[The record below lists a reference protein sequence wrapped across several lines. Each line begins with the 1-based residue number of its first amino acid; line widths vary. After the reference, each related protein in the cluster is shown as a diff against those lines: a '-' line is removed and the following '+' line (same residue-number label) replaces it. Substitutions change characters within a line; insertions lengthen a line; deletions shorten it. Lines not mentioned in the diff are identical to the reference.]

1 MVSTYL
7 NTKGSVWR
15 KWDLHIHTPETR
27 LNDGFRGG
35 WEPYIQEIE
44 KSDVSVIGVTDYL
57 SVKNYFKIKNY
68 KQNENRL
75 GNIQLILPNVELRL
89 QDSTE
94 RERGINYHVI
104 FSPEIDSY
112 IESHFL
118 SKLTFEYG
126 DRNYNATDRD
136 LMELGR
142 SFGATISDEAAL
154 VEGIKQFKVNVNQIN
169 NILEVEQQQ
178 IFKGKYVTA
187 VANKETDGASGIR
200 DNQFKGVK
208 QNIYQKSQMI
218 FSSRPKD
225 RDFFLEEN
233 SDLRCPKPCVHGS
246 DAHKLET
253 LFKPDGERYTWIKAD
268 PTFEGLLQILTE
280 PERRVR
286 IQKDYPEIKMN
297 YNVIDKVLFKDTSGD
312 FQTHEIHLNSGLNT
326 IIGGKSSGK
335 SLLLYKIATT
345 VSPEEINLRTKDEI
359 WTNNYKDSFIDQIEF
374 EVHWKNGNI
383 ANSKT
388 ATHIGN
394 ITYIP
399 QLYINS
405 LSEDTKNEVLQ
416 EKIWDILKSD
426 AVINDKMK
434 KSLELEASFKAF
446 INNTSFKLATELNSY
461 NDLILK
467 IKKYQKLENYLE
479 EKDILTFEL
488 QKELDESKMTPED
501 ELLHHQLNTQ
511 AVSLK
516 GQITEEEKTL
526 TDLDIINTMIYSI
539 LSLINNNFDSLML
552 NKDESRTL
560 VTSYRLKINELI
572 QTMLKELKE
581 KIEVI
586 SKNESNS
593 QATLIDITQKIK
605 IIESKYTREVK
616 ISELREKIQLNE
628 KNILE
633 LTELKTNE
641 AQILTNIN
649 NLKWDLLDNLG
660 EVFDNQKDLVGLLSN
675 KEIGSLK
682 VRANLSF
689 NQKEFQDIFIE
700 NFNLRKSLSMSIPE
714 GIIDGERNFLF
725 DKENYISKV
734 EEILKTILQLPV
746 DRFKQN
752 FNLSRVIEDTFRIY
766 TKVIL
771 DIEKDH
777 DTISVMSPGKRGLVL
792 LELFLSISDEK
803 HPILI
808 DQPEDNLDNRT
819 ISTELVNFV
828 REKSKER
835 QIIIVTHNANIVV
848 LTDSE
853 NVVVASQDPTIIEN
867 AAHRFEYLTGS
878 LECSFMIE
886 GNEKLYAR
894 GIRNHACDILEG
906 GPDAFA
912 LRELK
917 YGFK

>member
-7 NTKGSVWR
+7 NTKGSLWR
-15 KWDLHIHTPETR
+15 KWDLHIHTPGTR
-27 LNDGFRGG
+27 LNDGFKGG
-35 WEPYIQEIE
+35 WEPFLLAVEQ
-44 KSDVSVIGVTDYL
+44 SDVSVIGITDYL
-57 SVKNYFKIKNY
+57 SVENYFKVKKY
-68 KQNENRL
+68 KQKENRL

-94 RERGINYHVI
+94 KERGINYHVI

-126 DRNYNATDRD
+126 DRTYSATEGD
-136 LMELGR
+136 LIDLGK
-142 SFGATISDEAAL
+142 SFGSTGSENAAL
-154 VEGIKQFKVNVNQIN
+154 LEGIKQFKANVNQIN
-169 NILEVEQQQ
+169 KILEVEQQQ

-225 RDFFLEEN
+225 REFFLEEN
-233 SDLRCPKPCVHGS
+233 TNLRCPKPCVHGS
-246 DAHKLET
+246 DAHNLDS

-268 PTFEGLLQILTE
+268 PTFDGLLQILTE

-286 IQKDYPEIKMN
+286 IQKDFPELKMT
-297 YNVIDKVLFKDTSGD
+297 YNVIDKVLFKDLNGD
-312 FQTHEIHLNSGLNT
+312 FQTYDIHFNSGLNT

-335 SLLLYKIATT
+335 SLLLYKIAAT
-345 VSPEEINLRTKDEI
+345 VSPEEVDLRTKDEI
-359 WTNNYKDSFIDQIEF
+359 WTNNYKGSYIDQIEF

-388 ATHIGN
+388 RTHNGN

-416 EKIWDILKSD
+416 EKVWDILKSD
-426 AVINDKMK
+426 SVIRDKMK
-434 KSLELEASFKAF
+434 ESSELEANFKEF
-446 INNTSFKLATELNSY
+446 INNTSFKLAVELKQY

-467 IKKYQKLENYLE
+467 IRKYQNLETYLE
-479 EKDILTFEL
+479 EKEILSAAL
-488 QKELDESKMTPED
+488 QKELEESKMTPED
-501 ELLHHQLNTQ
+501 ESSHHQLNSQ
-511 AVSLK
+511 VALLR
-516 GQITEEEKTL
+516 GQDEEVGNSL
-526 TDLDIINTMIYSI
+526 TDFNNIYSMIYSI
-539 LSLINNNFDSLML
+539 ESIINENFDTLTL
-552 NKDESRTL
+552 NNVESRL
-560 VTSYRLKINELI
+560 LLSNYKLKFNELI
-572 QTMLKELKE
+572 QAIVIELKD
-581 KIEVI
+581 KIGTIALEDLNNK
-586 SKNESNS
+586 SALTE
-593 QATLIDITQKIK
+593 ITQQIK
-605 IIESKYTREVK
+605 VIESKYSKEIK
-616 ISELREKIQLNE
+616 ISELRAKIQLNE
-628 KNILE
+628 NNILE
-633 LTELKTNE
+633 LNELKAE
-641 AQILTNIN
+641 EVQLQTNIA
-649 NLKWDLLDNLG
+649 NLKKSLLDKLK
-660 EVFDNQKDLVGLLSN
+660 EVFENQKKFIGILSN
-675 KEIGSLK
+675 KEVGSLK

-689 NQKEFQDIFIE
+689 NQKDFQDIFIG
-700 NFNLRKSLSMSIPE
+700 NFNLRKSLSLSIPE
-714 GIIDGERNFLF
+714 GIIDGERNFIF
-725 DKENYISKV
+725 DEKSYTSKI
-734 EEILKTILQLPV
+734 EEILNAILQLPA

-752 FNLSRVIEDTFRIY
+752 FDLSRVIEDAFRIY

-819 ISTELVNFV
+819 ISTDLVNFV

-835 QIIIVTHNANIVV
+835 QIIIVTHNANLVV

-853 NVVVASQDPTIIEN
+853 NVVVANQDPAILEN
-867 AAHRFEYLTGS
+867 TTYRFEYLTGS
-878 LECSFMIE
+878 LECSFTIE
-886 GNEKLYAR
+886 GNDKLYAR

-906 GPDAFA
+906 GPEAFA

-917 YGFK
+917 YGFR